1 MYLSMHVCIHTY
13 VHACVQVSEDV
24 KVMVGYREM
33 LSANSPAAR
42 PVHGAVGNKLGFGEG
57 MRQLQVGSRNW
68 RI

>member
-42 PVHGAVGNKLGFGEG
+42 PGIGWASGEG
-57 MRQLQVGSRNW
+57 MRQLQVGKAELEDLSK
-68 RI
+68 